1 MPNTNTPDESWDEL
15 ARELGL
21 ERSSPAADEV
31 VLSPVPAA
39 ESWSEQDS
47 EVAPARGEAEDLESL
62 EEFET
67 IGEEAELVEE
77 GAEGEAAD
85 GELGDEGQPGTGRK
99 RRRRRRRRKKGG
111 GAAAPAAAET
121 GTAEADET
129 GEDFTVTA
137 RIEDDH
143 LVDTDEE
150 SGEPEDEEVAVEV
163 GAEEEDV
170 GGEVLRELT
179 ANWNVPSWD
188 EIVGGLYRP
197 ER

>member
-21 ERSSPAADEV
+21 ERVSHTADEAD
-31 VLSPVPAA
+31 SIPAPSA
-39 ESWSEQDS
+39 ESWPE
-47 EVAPARGEAEDLESL
+47 EGLEEMPIEEERPARGAAEDLESQ
-62 EEFET
+62 EEFEPA
-67 IGEEAELVEE
+67 GEEPELDEE
-77 GAEGEAAD
+77 PEGEAA
-85 GELGDEGQPGTGRK
+85 EEGQPGTGRK

-111 GAAAPAAAET
+111 GVAAPAAAET
-121 GTAEADET
+121 GLAET

-143 LVDTDEE
+143 LVDTEDE
-150 SGEPEDEEVAVEV
+150 SGEPEDEEVAMEV